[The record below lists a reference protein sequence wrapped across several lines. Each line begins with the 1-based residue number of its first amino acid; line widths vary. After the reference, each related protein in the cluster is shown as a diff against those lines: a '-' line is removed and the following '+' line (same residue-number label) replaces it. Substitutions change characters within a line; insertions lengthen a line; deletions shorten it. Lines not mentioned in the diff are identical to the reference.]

1 MQNHSKIFWFGR
13 RRMLLCS
20 RFTGLPIL
28 SKERAVRI
36 NVANAT
42 GGHLD
47 SYQYCRRFQKR
58 TRPDKIRVL
67 NIAQGSLEK
76 SQYYRILT
84 RDLHYADTPNLRP
97 QLDEVSQMLDAYIRA
112 IKSISTVP
120 RSSRLE
126 SAARRSIFF

>member
-1 MQNHSKIFWFGR
+1 
-13 RRMLLCS
+13 MLLCS

-47 SYQYCRRFQKR
+47 SCQCCRRFQKR

-67 NIAQGSLEK
+67 NIAQGSLEE

-84 RDLHYADTPNLRP
+84 RDLHYADTPNLRS
-97 QLDEVSQMLDAYIRA
+97 QLDEVSQMLDAYNPCHRKHFDCSKEFTLGVGSTA
-112 IKSISTVP
+112 INFLLAPS
-120 RSSRLE
+120 L
-126 SAARRSIFF
+126 